1 MIALALGSAAPA
13 AARAQDAPSAA
24 PARSF
29 CFSGARRPECGT
41 FLVTEL
47 QGNAPLGQTS
57 RTLESYDGTVMEKQ
71 LFEKQVQ
78 WEIGVLHNVSD
89 DWALGASTRVGSGTP
104 HVITAATARARR
116 WLSDDLAV
124 EASAGATFRTVE
136 STVSLGTGIGLV
148 TDARLNFRDD
158 VHVGLRF
165 EQIPLAAQTGP
176 EGRFDEGGDQ
186 RALSLLVGLGSEW
199 GLGGTALLGLGAA
212 ALAIFVS
219 AAGVS

>member
-1 MIALALGSAAPA
+1 VNRFGPLMIALALGSAAPA

-89 DWALGASTRVGSGTP
+89 DWALGASTRVGSAPAGGCPT
-104 HVITAATARARR
+104 IWRWRLRRARPFAR
-116 WLSDDLAV
+116 WS
-124 EASAGATFRTVE
+124 R
-136 STVSLGTGIGLV
+136 
-148 TDARLNFRDD
+148 
-158 VHVGLRF
+158 
-165 EQIPLAAQTGP
+165 P
-176 EGRFDEGGDQ
+176 
-186 RALSLLVGLGSEW
+186 
-199 GLGGTALLGLGAA
+199 
-212 ALAIFVS
+212 
-219 AAGVS
+219 